1 MRVISDVSYFDHIAP
16 ARVLF
21 AALTGG
27 DMSERLVIEALTK
40 RFAAYKEMAEKAFA
54 QVSDAQL
61 HEPLDENTNSVA
73 VIVKHMARNLRSRF
87 RDFLGSDG
95 EKPDR
100 DRDSEFVD
108 DISDRA
114 AMVRVWQEG
123 WDCLFETLLGLSD
136 ADLAKVVKIRGE
148 AHTVI
153 DAMLRQLAHYGYHV
167 GQIMQLCRFLA
178 KDRWVVLTVPRGKSR
193 EFNATMRKKHG
204 G

>member
-1 MRVISDVSYFDHIAP
+1 MSD
-16 ARVLF
+16 
-21 AALTGG
+21 
-27 DMSERLVIEALTK
+27 RLVVEALTK
-40 RFAAYKEMAEKAFA
+40 RFAAYKEMAEKAFG

-61 HEPLDENTNSVA
+61 HQPLDENTNSVA
-73 VIVKHMARNLRSRF
+73 VIVKHMAGNLRSRF

-167 GQIMQLCRFLA
+167 GQIVQLCRFLA